1 MISRLILTSSG
12 AVSWQVS
19 PHAGRSQPI
28 DRHKSAYPYVMRIW
42 TVLAEFSLASGSQT
56 PGHGGG
62 VEWYESA
69 GRSDYSFDTPGP
81 SSSAA
86 ATYGTFE
93 DEPPLLEGV
102 ESFLLAPSA
111 HTILLL
117 CSVLR
122 LSEAFAAANAYTAV
136 AQTVNAKTCLS
147 NQLPCSLCRVG
158 HRHHRHLAE
167 VNLHCQQQNA

>member
-1 MISRLILTSSG
+1 MTC
-12 AVSWQVS
+12 
-19 PHAGRSQPI
+19 
-28 DRHKSAYPYVMRIW
+28 IW

-86 ATYGTFE
+86 ATYGTFD

-102 ESFLLAPSA
+102 ESVLLAPSS
-111 HTILLL
+111 HTVLLL
-117 CSVLR
+117 CVSVVK
-122 LSEAFAAANAYTAV
+122 LSGARAAANIFTAV
-136 AQTVNAKTCLS
+136 AQTVDTENCM
-147 NQLPCSLCRVG
+147 
-158 HRHHRHLAE
+158 
-167 VNLHCQQQNA
+167 

>member
-1 MISRLILTSSG
+1 MTSSG
-12 AVSWQVS
+12 ADSWQVS
-19 PHAGRSQPI
+19 PLAGSSEAAE
-28 DRHKSAYPYVMRIW
+28 RHMSAYPYVTRIW

-102 ESFLLAPSA
+102 ESFLLAPSS
-111 HTILLL
+111 HTVLLL
-117 CSVLR
+117 CVSVVK
-122 LSEAFAAANAYTAV
+122 LSEAFAAANTFTA
-136 AQTVNAKTCLS
+136 ATQTVDTEICVP
-147 NQLPCSLCRVG
+147 NQLPCSLCRAG
-158 HRHHRHLAE
+158 YRHHRHLAE
-167 VNLHCQQQNA
+167 VNLHCQQQNTELES